1 MYNGRSTVRV
11 PPSSNSPRV
20 TRKNW
25 MMDGPGVKGGE
36 EEELDDGE
44 EVPWDMVE
52 LDDDRSQS

>member
-1 MYNGRSTVRV
+1 
-11 PPSSNSPRV
+11 
-20 TRKNW
+20 